1 MTTFTIRLVTV
12 EDVKSFVRDIV
23 LFDCESELVQGRYVV
38 DAKSIIGIFSLD
50 LNRPVDLQ
58 IHTEDETV
66 IADVKN
72 KLGQFIVNE

>member
-1 MTTFTIRLVTV
+1 MTNFTIRLITV
-12 EDVKSFVRDIV
+12 EDVKTFVREIV
-23 LFDCESELVQGRYVV
+23 LFECESELVQGRYVV

-66 IADVKN
+66 IADIKN
-72 KLGQFIVNE
+72 KLGQFMVNE

>member
-23 LFDCESELVQGRYVV
+23 LFECESELVQGRYVV

-72 KLGQFIVNE
+72 KLGQFMVNE